1 MATVLVIDDDDD
13 VRKLIARA
21 LAERYDVIEASD
33 AAAALA
39 LAADRRLDLIV
50 CDVMMPRMSG
60 FELVREL
67 RARDGGNHVPIVFL
81 TAKSGAMDVV
91 EGINAGARAYVT
103 KPFKLAPLVERI
115 EKILAT
121 PRGAAGQSR

>member
-1 MATVLVIDDDDD
+1 MATVLVIDDDNDI
-13 VRKLIARA
+13 RKLVARA
-21 LAERYDVIEASD
+21 LAVRHEVLEAESGVT
-33 AAAALA
+33 ALA
-39 LAADRRLDLIV
+39 LASNRKIDLVV

-67 RARDGGNHVPIVFL
+67 RARDGGRHFPVVFL

-103 KPFKLAPLVERI
+103 KPFKLAPFIARI
-115 EKILAT
+115 EKILGAPT
-121 PRGAAGQSR
+121 PASESR